1 MPEDSGGEKS
11 LPASGQKLQKA
22 RDDGNIA
29 RSQDLSAGGAL
40 MVGLLALY
48 LLGPSMMH
56 DILETGRYFLGNAH
70 LLVPSRMPVAA
81 LATESLYAF
90 ARIALPIALVMLAAG
105 MAFGFLQVGFLLTS
119 KPLQPKLSRLN
130 PITGFQKFV
139 SLRSLVELV
148 KSLAKLAVIGIIVY
162 YALYNRL
169 PDILTLMALNPWGML
184 LGTMELTFAVW
195 WRVALAMIAIGLL
208 DYGYQFW
215 QRQQDLRMT
224 VQEARQESKELEGDP
239 QIKRRVRQLQR
250 QIAMQR
256 MMAEVPTAE
265 VVITNPTHYA
275 IALRY
280 DMDVMKAP
288 VVVAKGARLMA
299 QRIREVA
306 VEHDVPIVQ
315 RPELARTLYRSLELN
330 QPIPEHLFRAV
341 AEVLSY
347 VFQIDR
353 REEKKRERAK
363 MVV

>member
-22 RDDGNIA
+22 REEGNVA
-29 RSQDLSAGGAL
+29 RSQDLAAGGAL
-40 MVGLLALY
+40 MIGLLGLY
-48 LLGPSMMH
+48 MLGPGMMH
-56 DILETGRYFLGNAH
+56 DMLEGGRYFLGNANTLIPAH
-70 LLVPSRMPVAA
+70 TP
-81 LATESLYAF
+81 LATLGAVSLYLF
-90 ARIALPIALVMLAAG
+90 AKIALPIALVMLAAG
-105 MAFGFLQVGFLLTS
+105 MGFGFLQVGFLFTA

-130 PITGFQKFV
+130 PITGLQKFV
-139 SLRSLVELV
+139 SLRALVELG
-148 KSLAKLAVIGIIVY
+148 KSLAKLSIIAIIVY
-162 YALYNRL
+162 YALRNRL
-169 PDILTLMALNPWGML
+169 PDILSLMAMNPWGML
-184 LGTMELTFAVW
+184 LGTLQITMAVW
-195 WRVALAMIAIGLL
+195 WRIALAMIVIGIV

-250 QIAMQR
+250 QMAMQR
-256 MMAEVPTAE
+256 MMADVPKAE

-299 QRIREVA
+299 QRIREIA

-315 RPELARTLYRSLELN
+315 RPELARTLFRTIELGE
-330 QPIPEHLFRAV
+330 PIPEHLFRAV

-353 REEKKRERAK
+353 REEKK
-363 MVV
+363 

>member
-40 MVGLLALY
+40 MVALLALY
-48 LLGPSMMH
+48 LLGPGMMAG
-56 DILETGRYFLGNAH
+56 ILEVGRYYLGNAH
-70 LLVPSRMPVAA
+70 LLIPSQMPLTA
-81 LATESLYAF
+81 LAAVSINAF
-90 ARIALPIALVMLAAG
+90 ARITLPIALVMLATG
-105 MAFGFLQVGFLLTS
+105 MAFGLLQVGFLLTS
-119 KPLQPKLSRLN
+119 KPLQPKLSRIN
-130 PITGFQKFV
+130 PITGLQKFV
-139 SLRSLVELV
+139 SLRSLVELA
-148 KSLAKLAVIGIIVY
+148 KSLAKLALVGVIVY
-162 YALYNRL
+162 NAMYNRL
-169 PDILTLMALNPWGML
+169 PDILSLMSLNPWGVL
-184 LGTMELTFAVW
+184 LGTMELTYAVW
-195 WRVALAMIAIGLL
+195 WRVALAMVAIGIL

-256 MMAEVPTAE
+256 MMADVPTAE

-280 DMDVMKAP
+280 DMDAMKAP
-288 VVVAKGARLMA
+288 VIVAKGARLMA
-299 QRIREVA
+299 QRIRELA

-315 RPELARTLYRSLELN
+315 RPELARTLFRTIELG
-330 QPIPEHLFRAV
+330 QPVPEHLFRAV

-363 MVV
+363 MVI